1 MVDTDGRPF
10 HVKWLYSR
18 EEIIADGVVHAL
30 GLFLAVSGCGALV
43 ALAAY
48 RLSIGEIAAV
58 AIYSVCLVTL
68 LTVSAAYNMWPVSR
82 TKWWLRRFDHASIFF
97 LIAATYTPFMM
108 RAPGQAADVALFVAV
123 WTVAIGGAAIKV
135 AMPGRFDR
143 AAIAAYL
150 LLGFSG
156 VLLWDTMSAVL
167 SPTTITLI
175 VTGGLIYAG
184 GVVFHVWNG
193 LRFQNAVWHGFVLVA
208 SAVFYS
214 AILTGVVLA

>member
-1 MVDTDGRPF
+1 MIDLDGRPL
-10 HVKWLYSR
+10 HLDWRYSR
-18 EEIIADGVVHAL
+18 AEIIADGVVHAL
-30 GLFLAVSGCGALV
+30 GLVLAVSGAGALV

-48 RLSIGEIAAV
+48 RLTAGEIAAV
-58 AIYSVCLVTL
+58 SVYALCLIL
-68 LTVSAAYNMWPVSR
+68 LLAVSAAYNMWPVSR

-108 RAPGQAADVALFVAV
+108 RAPGHGADLALFVAV
-123 WTVAIGGAAIKV
+123 WAVAIGGAVVKV
-135 AMPGRFDR
+135 LMPGRFDR

-156 VLLWDTMSAVL
+156 VLLWDTMSKAL
-167 SPTTITLI
+167 SPTTIVLI
-175 VTGGLIYAG
+175 VAGGLIYAG
-184 GVVFHVWNG
+184 GVVFHVWNS

-214 AILTGVVLA
+214 AILTGVVLD